1 MGAMHRL
8 APCLLLLVPGLAFA
22 QPKTPDLEAVERL
35 VVGGT
40 NELRRQRELPPLR
53 TNRELGR
60 AAEKFARFMAR
71 RDEYG
76 HEADGR
82 TPTDRAR
89 AEGYRECMVA
99 ENISYQM
106 RTRGF
111 DTKELSERL
120 VTGWY
125 DSPGHRRNMLDE
137 DAVEIGV
144 AVAYSDE
151 TSRYY
156 AVQLF
161 GRPESMRIT
170 FSVRNESRA
179 PVAYRLGDKAWTIP
193 PRAERRH
200 QVCQELDLV
209 IERREGERRFRPE
222 HGDLY
227 SISGLGRVDQVP
239 PRPPMEKS
247 AARRPFLAE
256 ERR

>member
-1 MGAMHRL
+1 MSRL
-8 APCLLLLVPGLAFA
+8 AALLLVLVATGAHA
-22 QPKTPDLEAVERL
+22 QPKKPDLEAVERQ
-35 VVGGT
+35 VVTGT
-40 NELRRQRELPPLR
+40 NELRKQKELPALR
-53 TNRELGR
+53 PNAQLAR
-60 AAEKFARFMAR
+60 AAEKFARFMAS

-125 DSPGHRRNMLDE
+125 NSPGHRRNMLDDE
-137 DAVEIGV
+137 AIEIGV
-144 AVAYSDE
+144 GVAYSDE

-156 AVQLF
+156 GVQLF
-161 GRPESMRIT
+161 GRPDSMRMSFT
-170 FSVRNESRA
+170 VRNESRG
-179 PVAYRLGDKAWTIP
+179 PVGYRLGDKAWTVP

-200 QVCQELDLV
+200 EICQDLDLV
-209 IERREGERRFRPE
+209 FDRREGERRYHPE
-222 HGDLY
+222 NGDLY
-227 SISGLGRVDQVP
+227 SISAMGSVYQVP
-239 PRPPMEKS
+239 PRPPIEK
-247 AARRPFLAE
+247 AAPRRPFLPD

>member
-1 MGAMHRL
+1 MRPL
-8 APCLLLLVPGLAFA
+8 APLLFLLAAGLVQA
-22 QPKTPDLEAVERL
+22 QPQRPDLDVVERQ
-35 VVGGT
+35 VVAGT
-40 NELRRQRELPPLR
+40 NELRKQKDLPALR
-53 TNRELGR
+53 TSATLDR
-60 AAEKFARFMAR
+60 AAGKFARFMAS

-89 AEGYRECMVA
+89 AEGYRECLVA

-111 DTKELSERL
+111 ETKELSERL

-125 DSPGHRRNMLDE
+125 NSPGHRRNMLDTE
-137 DAVEIGV
+137 VVEIGV
-144 AVAYSDE
+144 GVAFSEE

-161 GRPESMRIT
+161 GRPESMRMT
-170 FSVRNESRA
+170 FTVRNESRA
-179 PVAYRLGDKAWTIP
+179 AVAYRLGDKAWTIP

-200 QVCQELDLV
+200 EVCQDLDLV
-209 IERREGERRFRPE
+209 IDRRDGDRTFHPE
-222 HGDLY
+222 NGDLY
-227 SISGLGRVDQVP
+227 SISAMGRVDQVP
-239 PRPPMEKS
+239 PRPPIEKG
-247 AARRPFLAE
+247 APRRPFLAD